1 MIGRRYNCPRPVN
14 TPPSLVG
21 FASFRSSSSSKLDS
35 SRTCSTTLLRCTTST
50 SLSTIHRARCK
61 ETYARG
67 GTCCHHRRRGT
78 IIDGTIFQRKN
89 SQRNPFDTTGRFT
102 LQPAVK
108 RSVSWKQ
115 LARWLWSLVQR
126 GLRISSFFFFFFFLR
141 FAFCLLGPVSML
153 SGYRSSR
160 CFSVICPLKRRATAN
175 LAVFS
180 ENVITAYRVQTSSS
194 SWVRRYP
201 LPRDGY
207 VTAAVNP
214 YLISCRY
221 TQFPSLMSNQR
232 NESRC

>member
-126 GLRISSFFFFFFFLR
+126 GLRISSFFFFFFFF
-141 FAFCLLGPVSML
+141 FAFSILFTRTGVYVVGL
-153 SGYRSSR
+153 
-160 CFSVICPLKRRATAN
+160 SVIPVLFGHLSA
-175 LAVFS
+175 
-180 ENVITAYRVQTSSS
+180 
-194 SWVRRYP
+194 
-201 LPRDGY
+201 
-207 VTAAVNP
+207 
-214 YLISCRY
+214 
-221 TQFPSLMSNQR
+221 
-232 NESRC
+232 